1 MTRLTTLML
10 LGLLPLAAAAAVS
23 VDDIPND
30 STWYLHA
37 DLAGM
42 RDTSSGRDLYGWL
55 EGEVFA
61 ELNEEIGIDVNQEVD
76 RVTAYSDRTAGIV
89 AVIEG
94 PLRKETRDRMLALVA
109 LQSRYE
115 IRSHGDYDYYFA
127 GDETPR
133 KPNGHPLD
141 DLGDSLYFSFA
152 LPGKLIVTSRE
163 QQMRTLLERQ
173 GRIPG
178 GGGHSGALLVL
189 SADRTFVQAGLRTE
203 ELAEDA
209 GDGWD
214 SNILRN
220 TEQAAL
226 LIADRDGLLAVEAQ
240 LRSRDP
246 RMAQSLH
253 SVINGLISLQVFNS
267 ELDPELVTLINNTR
281 VSVRDAVLS
290 ISTVFDA
297 GHVARLLA
305 D

>member
-10 LGLLPLAAAAAVS
+10 LGLLPLAAAAAVA

-55 EGEVFA
+55 EGEVFV
-61 ELNEEIGIDVNQEVD
+61 ELNEEIGIDVNEEVD

-94 PLRKETRDRMLALVA
+94 PLRREARDRMLALVA

-115 IRSHGDYDYYFA
+115 IRSHGDHDYYFA
-127 GDETPR
+127 GNETPR
-133 KPNGHPLD
+133 KPSGRPLD

-189 SADRTFVQAGLRTE
+189 SADRAFVQAGLRTE